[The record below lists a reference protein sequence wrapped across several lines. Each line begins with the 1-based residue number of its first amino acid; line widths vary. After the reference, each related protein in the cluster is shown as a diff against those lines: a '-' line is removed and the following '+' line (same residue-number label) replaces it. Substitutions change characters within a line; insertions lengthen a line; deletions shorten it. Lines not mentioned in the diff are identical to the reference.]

1 MRFNLTHLAGR
12 SVASNPVHNAQLQDA
27 LLTDLV
33 ISLDRRQNAFAGDRL
48 FRTIPV
54 DHYLF
59 SYMRTHGEELILH
72 DTERAPRAEIK
83 ASDFKH
89 SLIAKVLQR
98 HSWRVLL
105 DRDEVENQR
114 RPVNMAVGAQ
124 MIARA
129 AVDLDI
135 EVKNAALVNDA
146 ASYLTV
152 FTTTPG
158 QEWNAAGTMRQDVR
172 AGVKALMDELGVQDT
187 ELRLFLP
194 GNSIHAAREDAGLL
208 AVKGNNDESF
218 STLNDV
224 ASYLGLASG
233 SVWTANP
240 SYKPAE
246 GAASVQI
253 YNPNPVLYYPGD
265 PTQLRSARGG
275 LAWGHQFSMNQGT
288 ALQTWFDEV
297 RTSWSYPWERR
308 HSVTLNDARC
318 AVRFDGVY
326 DEP

>member
-1 MRFNLTHLAGR
+1 MPFNLTHLSGR

-27 LLTDLV
+27 LITDLV
-33 ISLDRRQNAFAGDRL
+33 INLDRRQNNFAGDRL
-48 FRTIPV
+48 FNTVPV

-59 SYMRTHGEELILH
+59 TYMRTHGEELILH

-83 ASDFKH
+83 ASDLRH

-114 RPVNMAVGAQ
+114 APVNMAVGAQ
-124 MIARA
+124 MVARA
-129 AVDLDI
+129 AVELDI
-135 EVKNAALVNDA
+135 EVKTAAVVADD
-146 ASYLTV
+146 ASYLTI

-158 QEWNAAGTMRQDVR
+158 QEWNVAGAMRTDVR
-172 AGVKALMDELGVQDT
+172 TGIKALMDELGVQDS

-194 GNSIHAAREDAGLL
+194 GNTIHAAREDTGLL
-208 AVKGNNDESF
+208 AVKGNNAIGL
-218 STLNDV
+218 STLDDI

-240 SYKPAE
+240 SYKASE
-246 GAASVQI
+246 GATSVNI
-253 YNPNPVLYYPGD
+253 YPDSPVLYYPGD
-265 PTQLRSARGG
+265 QTQLRNSRGG
-275 LAWGHQFSMNQGT
+275 LAWGMQFAMNQGT
-288 ALQTWFDEV
+288 ALQPWFDEV

-308 HSVTLNDARC
+308 HGVTLNDARC
-318 AVRFDGVY
+318 AVRFDDVY
-326 DEP
+326 AAP